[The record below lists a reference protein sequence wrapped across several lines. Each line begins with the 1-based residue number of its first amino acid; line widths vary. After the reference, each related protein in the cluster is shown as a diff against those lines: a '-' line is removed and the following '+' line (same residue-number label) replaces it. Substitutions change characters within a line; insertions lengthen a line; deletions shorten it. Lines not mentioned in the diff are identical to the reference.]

1 MYVELNVFRSLV
13 MNRIRRHVNGR
24 DVVVEDHRGFLDV
37 APEFTKEL
45 AKPNALSSH
54 VRHRTVLGLGT
65 GP

>member
-1 MYVELNVFRSLV
+1 MYVELYVLRSLV
-13 MNRIRRHVNGR
+13 MNQIHRHVNGR
-24 DVVVEDHRGFLDV
+24 DVLAEDHRGFLDV
-37 APEFTKEL
+37 SPEFTKEL